1 MFFSFFILFGKDF
14 CQYNPSIFRKNTYIC
29 SKIKC
34 SNEHPNLHPRKKTMI
49 QIQAATQEQASEIA
63 RLIMMA
69 MTEECCLHFCGE
81 GCGLREFEQM
91 MTQLVGR
98 EDSQYSYKNTL
109 VAMEGNQVAGIA
121 TAYDGGQLHALRRV
135 FIEHARKWLKKD
147 HSAMDDETQAGELY
161 LDSLA
166 VLPAY
171 RCQGIASRLLKATAA
186 KALAMGIPQVGLLV
200 DKGNPAG
207 ERLYVSNGFHYA
219 NDAQWGGHPMKHM
232 VMTVNEEMQDTN
244 HCI

>member
-1 MFFSFFILFGKDF
+1 MQKSSISIRQAIKSDAPFIAQAVAMAIGDE
-14 CQYNPSIFRKNTYIC
+14 NAIKNY
-29 SKIKC
+29 
-34 SNEHPNLHPRKKTMI
+34 
-49 QIQAATQEQASEIA
+49 
-63 RLIMMA
+63 
-69 MTEECCLHFCGE
+69 CGE
-81 GCGLREFEQM
+81 DYITLLTHIAENEK
-91 MTQLVGR
+91 
-98 EDSQYSYKNTL
+98 SQYSYINTL
-109 VAMEGNQVAGIA
+109 IAEIDGNAAGAVVGYNGAMLHELRA
-121 TAYDGGQLHALRRV
+121 TTYSIIYNELGRTPS
-135 FIEHARKWLKKD
+135 IP
-147 HSAMDDETQAGELY
+147 DETEAGEFY

>member
-1 MFFSFFILFGKDF
+1 
-14 CQYNPSIFRKNTYIC
+14 
-29 SKIKC
+29 
-34 SNEHPNLHPRKKTMI
+34 MI

-186 KALAMGIPQVGLLV
+186 KALAMGIQQVGLLV

-232 VMTVNEEMQDTN
+232 VMTVNEEMQDTD